1 MAGVHAPTRYQLLAL
16 ALGVLLGLLQYRL
29 WWGAG
34 GLIALHRAQVV
45 LAAEQSHNETL
56 RDRNAS
62 LSADVAD
69 LAKGGPAIEARAREE
84 LGMIHQGETFYLIV
98 HPPR

>member
-1 MAGVHAPTRYQLLAL
+1 MLAVALAVLLA
-16 ALGVLLGLLQYRL
+16 LLQYRL

-34 GLIALHRAQVV
+34 GLVSLHRAQGV
-45 LAAEQSHNETL
+45 LASEQARNATL

-62 LSADVAD
+62 LSADVSD